1 MSDQEKR
8 KTKTVILRELESIKG
23 LLDDD
28 DIPLLQEVID
38 SAEEEADSQETL
50 DGEDLAELQQAYRD
64 LLQARGLEPE
74 WPIENEEP
82 PMLHEIEAEPVD
94 NPAPENGQTTPIH
107 ATPIEEPWQEVQTS
121 LFDLDNEPSESAHGT
136 TRRNSITKASG
147 ENPFLPAHIRE
158 RLHGN
163 RPPPLFEPV
172 APTGKSNT
180 ASKTTESV
188 APYPDR
194 MQLIEEVVNS
204 LLPQV
209 RIKLRDALLEM
220 DAEQLS
226 QFLSDDSASHKP
238 E

>member
-1 MSDQEKR
+1 MAQQDKR

-50 DGEDLAELQQAYRD
+50 DGDDLAELQQAYRD
-64 LLQARGLEPE
+64 LLQARGMEPE
-74 WPIENEEP
+74 WPVEDEEP
-82 PMLHEIEAEPVD
+82 PILNEIEAAPADKLAPVR
-94 NPAPENGQTTPIH
+94 APWDE
-107 ATPIEEPWQEVQTS
+107 AQTS
-121 LFDLDNEPSESAHGT
+121 LFDTDNGPSESAPAT
-136 TRRNSITKASG
+136 TRRNSVTKASG

-172 APTGKSNT
+172 APAGKSKSAPKATEPDAPNT
-180 ASKTTESV
+180 
-188 APYPDR
+188 DR
-194 MQLIEEVVNS
+194 MQLVEEVVDS

-209 RIKLRDALLEM
+209 RARLRDALLEM
-220 DAEQLS
+220 DAEQLHR
-226 QFLSDDSASHKP
+226 LLTDEPASHKA